1 MPNYISL
8 SELNVKVRETVE
20 NTFSDRVYIAAEISE
35 LRENRGHAYLELMEK
50 NEDDTVKAK
59 AGAVIWARTY
69 GMLKSYFESNT
80 GRRLEAGLKILVAV
94 RVVFHEVYGYRLNI
108 IDIDPSYTVGEIERK
123 RILILKRLEEEGV
136 TEMNKELDF
145 PLVPQRIA
153 VISSDT
159 AAGFGDFKNQLD
171 KSPFRFEIKLF
182 KAAVQG
188 EETEKSVVEAL
199 EMIFKEEDSF
209 DLVVIIRGG
218 GSKSDLSWFDSYKIA
233 VNIAQFPLPVLT
245 GIGHERDK
253 SVSDVTAYASLN
265 TPTAVAEFL
274 IDKMTE
280 FYNLLD
286 NSAEYFYRLTKDIL
300 SDNKVYLSDLSN
312 DLKFAVNRIVSEKKR
327 EIDLLGSEYIHKIK
341 EYGNNN
347 LNLLSEYAE
356 KLRTSIKLKL
366 RNEFTEI
373 EMLKVKLKTEAFRI
387 IKDEKHHIELA
398 EQKNKLSDPSH
409 LLKAGYSYTLK
420 NGKLL
425 RSAEDAINGDF
436 IETVLF
442 DGKIRSE
449 VKN

>member
-1 MPNYISL
+1 LPNYISL